1 MQQVQQSVSVSKL
14 GKTLW
19 KVWLFKN
26 LRRWRWKN
34 TTNTIR
40 MASIAKLLKFKR
52 ATSKLKILE
61 SFELRTL
68 VWKTSKESLQKD
80 QRRRGHRDQTKSN
93 QVWWIYYLVGIAFD
107 PSHNQYN
114 SKKGQA
120 SSRHS
125 KFHMNSR
132 RDLCQCF
139 RLFYRDFTESTEFT
153 YSLTGYNRCHSCY
166 CRNFDCYRL
175 IHNGLL
181 FSHFFWRYFIAHFVL
196 RTKGYSKAI

>member
-1 MQQVQQSVSVSKL
+1 MSLELGTRFKQSDDLYQIPSYWLWNSLIDPQQIRTVSNWAVKNSTTYAEESKINPESRSLRVSVWKSVIILDKSPFDHRLFRWSHANCFYASHSITTLGNKKSYLWLITVHMQHVQQSVSVSKL

-80 QRRRGHRDQTKSN
+80 QRRRGHRDQTK
-93 QVWWIYYLVGIAFD
+93 
-107 PSHNQYN
+107 
-114 SKKGQA
+114 
-120 SSRHS
+120 
-125 KFHMNSR
+125 
-132 RDLCQCF
+132 
-139 RLFYRDFTESTEFT
+139 
-153 YSLTGYNRCHSCY
+153 
-166 CRNFDCYRL
+166 
-175 IHNGLL
+175 
-181 FSHFFWRYFIAHFVL
+181 
-196 RTKGYSKAI
+196 